1 VFCPFVVYGTPHPH
15 FSLSQVSRRSEKPVW
30 NETLEVPAINPE
42 SFVDVLLKQVQ
53 ALRSIIVGRARIPL
67 NEIAAAGESGHSK
80 TLILYGESLDMKRE
94 NNGEL
99 EVLIRWVFDAETELL
114 AERVRNPKVS
124 LAERFGRLFRPKRK
138 SVETEGNS
146 DKAASSIVKKDGFSS
161 RTKEEHYS
169 IKNKALPNNDMTPSE
184 IQLYVEEQRERRFE
198 EADELLKAEEEEMLM
213 SMKEGD
219 YTIMVSSPLHI
230 LHV

>member
-1 VFCPFVVYGTPHPH
+1 M
-15 FSLSQVSRRSEKPVW
+15 
-30 NETLEVPAINPE
+30 EVPAINPE

-67 NEIAAAGESGHSK
+67 NEIAAAGESGYSK

-138 SVETEGNS
+138 TIAIETEGNN

-169 IKNKALPNNDMTPSE
+169 IKTKALPNNDMTPSE